1 MATPSPRNF
10 SQYSGLD
17 RFKMQQG
24 MPSAFERQQDS
35 LTYGPGSDQDM
46 LLKSQYSW
54 AAPLSERPATASGRS
69 YNDPERVME
78 RRMRDDNGPS
88 YRRPGGFGVET
99 NITRSPISGMGGRS
113 SRIRPDR
120 PSGQSGGMGFPSL
133 GGLGASLNGQL
144 QQSMGA
150 GAAVGAPSISIRIPS
165 FGGATKGA
173 GRKMVANAMFPNTK
187 GYFY

>member
-1 MATPSPRNF
+1 
-10 SQYSGLD
+10 
-17 RFKMQQG
+17 MQQG
-24 MPSAFERQQDS
+24 MPSALERQQDS
-35 LTYGPGSDQDM
+35 LKYGPGSDRDT

-54 AAPLSERPATASGRS
+54 ALPLSERPATASGRS
-69 YNDPERVME
+69 YYDPERVME

-88 YRRPGGFGVET
+88 YRRPGGF
-99 NITRSPISGMGGRS
+99 
-113 SRIRPDR
+113 
-120 PSGQSGGMGFPSL
+120 GQSGGMGFPSL

-150 GAAVGAPSISIRIPS
+150 GAAGSFS

>member
-17 RFKMQQG
+17 RFKQMQT
-24 MPSAFERQQDS
+24 MPSALERLQNPS
-35 LTYGPGSDQDM
+35 LYGPGSERDQ

-54 AAPLSERPATASGRS
+54 ALPLSERPATASGRS

-88 YRRPGGFGVET
+88 YRRPGGFG
-99 NITRSPISGMGGRS
+99 
-113 SRIRPDR
+113 
-120 PSGQSGGMGFPSL
+120 QSGGMGFPSL

-150 GAAVGAPSISIRIPS
+150 GAAVFS

>member
-17 RFKMQQG
+17 RFKQMQT
-24 MPSAFERQQDS
+24 MPSAYERLQNPS
-35 LTYGPGSDQDM
+35 LYGPGSERDE

-54 AAPLSERPATASGRS
+54 ALPLSERPATASGRS

-88 YRRPGGFGVET
+88 YRRPGGFG
-99 NITRSPISGMGGRS
+99 
-113 SRIRPDR
+113 
-120 PSGQSGGMGFPSL
+120 QSGGMGFPSL

-150 GAAVGAPSISIRIPS
+150 GAAGSFS

>member
-17 RFKMQQG
+17 RFKQMQT
-24 MPSAFERQQDS
+24 MPSTFERLQNPS
-35 LTYGPGSDQDM
+35 LYGPGSERDQ

-54 AAPLSERPATASGRS
+54 ALPISERPATAVGRS

-88 YRRPGGFGVET
+88 YRRPGVDGPEQVNRCPCEH
-99 NITRSPISGMGGRS
+99 
-113 SRIRPDR
+113 
-120 PSGQSGGMGFPSL
+120 GQSGGMGFPSL

-150 GAAVGAPSISIRIPS
+150 GAAVRLP

>member
-17 RFKMQQG
+17 RFKQMQT
-24 MPSAFERQQDS
+24 MPSTLERLQNPS
-35 LTYGPGSDQDM
+35 LYGPGSERDQ

-54 AAPLSERPATASGRS
+54 ALPLSERPATAVGRS

-78 RRMRDDNGPS
+78 RKMRDDNGPERVMERQMRDDNGPS
-88 YRRPGGFGVET
+88 YRHPGGF
-99 NITRSPISGMGGRS
+99 
-113 SRIRPDR
+113 
-120 PSGQSGGMGFPSL
+120 GQSGGMGFPSL
-133 GGLGASLNGQL
+133 GGLGASLKGQL
-144 QQSMGA
+144 QQSMDA
-150 GAAVGAPSISIRIPS
+150 GAAYLSI
-165 FGGATKGA
+165 GGATKGA

>member
-24 MPSAFERQQDS
+24 MPSALERQQDS

-88 YRRPGGFGVET
+88 YRRPGGFG
-99 NITRSPISGMGGRS
+99 
-113 SRIRPDR
+113 
-120 PSGQSGGMGFPSL
+120 QSGGAEADRSKMRRDRQ
-133 GGLGASLNGQL
+133 GLG
-144 QQSMGA
+144 SMGA
-150 GAAVGAPSISIRIPS
+150 GAAGSLS

>member
-1 MATPSPRNF
+1 MATPSPRDF

-17 RFKMQQG
+17 RFKQMQT
-24 MPSAFERQQDS
+24 MPSALERLQNPS
-35 LTYGPGSDQDM
+35 LYGPGSERDE

-54 AAPLSERPATASGRS
+54 ALPLSERPATASGRS

-88 YRRPGGFGVET
+88 YRRPGGFG
-99 NITRSPISGMGGRS
+99 
-113 SRIRPDR
+113 
-120 PSGQSGGMGFPSL
+120 QSGGMGFPSL

-150 GAAVGAPSISIRIPS
+150 GAAGSLS

>member
-1 MATPSPRNF
+1 
-10 SQYSGLD
+10 
-17 RFKMQQG
+17 
-24 MPSAFERQQDS
+24 MPSAYDRVQNPS
-35 LTYGPGSDQDM
+35 LYGPGSERDE

-54 AAPLSERPATASGRS
+54 ALPLSERPATASGRS

-88 YRRPGGFGVET
+88 YRRPGGFG
-99 NITRSPISGMGGRS
+99 
-113 SRIRPDR
+113 
-120 PSGQSGGMGFPSL
+120 QSGGMGFPSL

-150 GAAVGAPSISIRIPS
+150 GAAA
-165 FGGATKGA
+165 FLGGATKGA

>member
-1 MATPSPRNF
+1 MATPSPRSF

-17 RFKMQQG
+17 QFKQMQT
-24 MPSAFERQQDS
+24 MPSTLERQQNPS
-35 LTYGPGSDQDM
+35 LYGPGSERDQ

-54 AAPLSERPATASGRS
+54 ALPLSERPATASGRS

-88 YRRPGGFGVET
+88 YRRPGGFG
-99 NITRSPISGMGGRS
+99 
-113 SRIRPDR
+113 
-120 PSGQSGGMGFPSL
+120 QSGGMGFPSL

-150 GAAVGAPSISIRIPS
+150 GAAVIPS

>member
-17 RFKMQQG
+17 QFKQMQT
-24 MPSAFERQQDS
+24 MPSALERQQNPS
-35 LTYGPGSDQDM
+35 LYGPGSERDQ

-54 AAPLSERPATASGRS
+54 ALPTSERPATAVGRS

-78 RRMRDDNGPS
+78 RRMRGGGGGGGWD
-88 YRRPGGFGVET
+88 PGT
-99 NITRSPISGMGGRS
+99 IHILPN
-113 SRIRPDR
+113 
-120 PSGQSGGMGFPSL
+120 PSL
-133 GGLGASLNGQL
+133 GGLGASSNGQL

-150 GAAVGAPSISIRIPS
+150 GAAVIPS
-165 FGGATKGA
+165 FGGTTKGA

>member
-1 MATPSPRNF
+1 MAKPSPRNF

-24 MPSAFERQQDS
+24 MPSALERQQNPS
-35 LTYGPGSDQDM
+35 LYGPGSERDQ

-54 AAPLSERPATASGRS
+54 ALPLSERPATASGRS

-88 YRRPGGFGVET
+88 YRRPGGFG
-99 NITRSPISGMGGRS
+99 
-113 SRIRPDR
+113 
-120 PSGQSGGMGFPSL
+120 QSGGMGFPSL

-150 GAAVGAPSISIRIPS
+150 GAVVI
-165 FGGATKGA
+165 GGATKGA

>member
-10 SQYSGLD
+10 SQNSGLD

-88 YRRPGGFGVET
+88 YRRPGGFG
-99 NITRSPISGMGGRS
+99 
-113 SRIRPDR
+113 
-120 PSGQSGGMGFPSL
+120 QSGGMGFPSL
-133 GGLGASLNGQL
+133 AEADRSKMSRDR
-144 QQSMGA
+144 QSMGA
-150 GAAVGAPSISIRIPS
+150 GAAGSLS

>member
-24 MPSAFERQQDS
+24 MPSAYDRLQNPGYERDE
-35 LTYGPGSDQDM
+35 

-54 AAPLSERPATASGRS
+54 ALPISERPATAVGRS

-78 RRMRDDNGPS
+78 RRMRGGGGGGGWD
-88 YRRPGGFGVET
+88 PGT
-99 NITRSPISGMGGRS
+99 IHILPN
-113 SRIRPDR
+113 
-120 PSGQSGGMGFPSL
+120 PSL
-133 GGLGASLNGQL
+133 GGLGASSNGQL

-150 GAAVGAPSISIRIPS
+150 GAAVIPS

>member
-78 RRMRDDNGPS
+78 RRMRDDNGAS
-88 YRRPGGFGVET
+88 YRRPGGF
-99 NITRSPISGMGGRS
+99 
-113 SRIRPDR
+113 
-120 PSGQSGGMGFPSL
+120 GQSGGMGFPSL

-150 GAAVGAPSISIRIPS
+150 GAAGSLS